1 MKMRGKM
8 KVNFFAMFK
17 TADGKQ
23 HWAVHSYDNISRS
36 VNMMKDIIFDDS
48 KPICHDDA
56 PYGRFYVVAAGVRK
70 FQVIDRTHDVVVAVF
85 CYEDDAHEFCDSKNG
100 NELYCE
106 AVESFES

>member
-1 MKMRGKM
+1 MRGKM

-36 VNMMKDIIFDDS
+36 VNMMKDLIFNDY

-56 PYGRFYVVAAGVRK
+56 PYGRFYVANDGIGK

-85 CYEDDAHEFCDSKNG
+85 FNEDDAHEFCDSKNG
-100 NELYCE
+100 HELYCE